1 MIETRCLK
9 NFVIFCHTFNFISK
23 DNRVNERDTYRSS
36 IVPGNGNNS
45 FPVVQYVSST
55 SEDAMDYFDSKNITG
70 IDNWSDDA
78 SLNKSDD
85 ANNILQHPESFSQ
98 LQTFQNKSNW
108 NPLKGH
114 TALEMFLS

>member
-9 NFVIFCHTFNFISK
+9 NFIFCHSFNFISK

-36 IVPGNGNNS
+36 IVRGNGNNS
-45 FPVVQYVSST
+45 FPVVQYISST

-70 IDNWSDDA
+70 IGNRSDDA

-85 ANNILQHPESFSQ
+85 PNNILQHPESFSQ
-98 LQTFQNKSNW
+98 LPTFQYKSNW
-108 NPLKGH
+108 NPFKGH